1 MPSAVLQNTTI
12 SSDTTT
18 GPIKVRR
25 GGAHRLDA
33 IRTAGSIDLS
43 LEISLDGS
51 TYVPAR
57 DTTGALIEDTV
68 DATTE
73 HWAAEFLCQVDC
85 YLQIVSTNNSSGN
98 VQVAL
103 TRVVAE

>member
-43 LEISLDGS
+43 LEISLDGT

-57 DTTGALIEDTV
+57 DTTGSLIEKTMDGTN
-68 DATTE
+68 E
-73 HWAAEFLCQVDC
+73 HWTAEFLAQVDC
-85 YLQIVSTNNSSGN
+85 YLQVVSTNNSSGN
-98 VQVAL
+98 IQFAL